1 MYTRTENVI
10 ENFHGTDVVDHY
22 RWLEDE
28 SSEEVKE
35 WTNKQQELTKKYFD
49 KIPIRDSIKDDIIK
63 YTDFPKYSS
72 LKKKGD
78 YYYFFKND
86 GLQNQPVFY
95 RSKSSN
101 FSDLEEIINP
111 NELNDE
117 GTAAVTNISFSPD
130 HSMMAY
136 AISYNGSDWQEIK
149 IKNLETGK
157 DYPEL
162 LEKCKFTNI
171 SWSKDSKGFFYS
183 CYPNADDF
191 SLAGGADL
199 NSVYWHVAGTQQ
211 ADDELVYQDAENS
224 QYSYVATVSDDD
236 KYIILSRYYGTER
249 INNVYYKSQGSDEDF
264 ITLIDGGE
272 GYYSYITNED
282 DVFYFYTTDNAPKG
296 RVIAINIKHPEKE
309 NWEEVIAEGK
319 DTLSIIKLINN
330 KFVITYLHD
339 AYSIV
344 KIFNMDGSEEKQ
356 LQLPDFISVYEVN
369 GEKEDTEMFV
379 GYTSYAYPLKIDKYD
394 FEKDALVSVTEEIK
408 HIKSES
414 FETKQ
419 IFYTSKDGT
428 KIPMFITHKKGLNLT
443 GDVPTLLYG
452 YGGYNASMTPSYSA
466 SQLMWLESGGVY
478 AVANIRGGGEY
489 GQEWNHAGILEK
501 KQNVFDDFIVAAEW
515 LIESG
520 YTKPERLAIMGASN
534 GGLLVGACINQR
546 PDLFGAALCMVP
558 VTDILRF
565 HRFTV
570 GHFWTKEFGN
580 AEENPEH
587 FEFMYKY
594 SPLHNVKDGTRYP
607 ATLITTADTDDRV
620 VPLHAK
626 KFAAR
631 LQAAQAGEN
640 PILLRVEK
648 NAGHGMGKPTSKVIE
663 EQTDLYT
670 FLFNELDIQ
679 HDF

>member
-1 MYTRTENVI
+1 MKTRIENVVD
-10 ENFHGTDVVDHY
+10 NFHGTDVMDPY

-28 SSEEVKE
+28 TSEEVKE
-35 WTNKQQELTKKYFD
+35 WTDRQQAHTKDYLD
-49 KIPIRDSIKDDIIK
+49 NIPFRTLVKKNITK
-63 YTDFPKYSS
+63 YTNFPKFSS
-72 LKKKGD
+72 LKKQGE

-86 GLQNQPVFY
+86 GLQNQPVYY
-95 RSKSSN
+95 RSKN
-101 FSDLEEIINP
+101 SDLSDPEVIINP

-130 HSMMAY
+130 NSMMAY
-136 AISYNGSDWQEIK
+136 AISYNGSDWQEIR
-149 IKNLETGK
+149 IKNLETLK
-157 DYPEL
+157 DYDEL

-171 SWSKDSKGFFYS
+171 SWDKDNKGFYYS

-199 NSVYWHVAGTQQ
+199 NSVYYHVVDTPQ

-224 QYSYVATVSDDD
+224 QYSYVAKVSDDD
-236 KYIILSRYYGTER
+236 KYIILSRYYGTELK
-249 INNVYYKSQGSDEDF
+249 NNVYYKLQDSDEDF
-264 ITLIDGGE
+264 IGLIDDGE
-272 GYYSYITNED
+272 GYYSYIANDD
-282 DVFYFYTTDNAPKG
+282 DVFYFYTTNNAPKG
-296 RVIAINIKHPEKE
+296 RVIAVNINNPESE
-309 NWEEVIAEGK
+309 NWQEIIPEDK
-319 DTLSIIKLINN
+319 DTLSIIKIIND
-330 KFVITYLHD
+330 KFVLTYLHD

-344 KIFNMDGSEEKQ
+344 KIFNMDGTEVKQ
-356 LQLPDFISVYEVN
+356 LQLPEFISVYEVS
-369 GEKEDTEMFV
+369 GDREDSEMFV
-379 GYTSYAYPLKIDKYD
+379 GYTSYVHPLKIVKYN
-394 FEKDALVSVTEEIK
+394 FEKDTLESVTEEVK
-408 HIKSES
+408 HIDSDS

-419 IFYTSKDGT
+419 IFYSSKDGT
-428 KIPMFITHKKGLNLT
+428 KIPMFITHKKGLELN
-443 GDVPTLLYG
+443 GDTPTLLYG
-452 YGGYNASMTPSYSA
+452 YGGYNASMTPAYSA
-466 SQLMWLESGGVY
+466 SQLMWLEAGGVY

-501 KQNVFDDFIVAAEW
+501 KQNVFDDFIAAAEW
-515 LIESG
+515 LIEAD

-546 PDLFGAALCMVP
+546 PDLFGAALCLVP
-558 VTDILRF
+558 VVDILRF
-565 HRFTV
+565 HKFTV
-570 GHFWTKEFGN
+570 GRFWTKEFGN

-587 FEFMYKY
+587 FEFIYKY
-594 SPLHNVKDGTRYP
+594 SPVHNVKDGTHYP

-631 LQAAQAGEN
+631 LQAAQGSDK

-670 FLFNELDIQ
+670 FLFNELDVQ
-679 HDF
+679 PNL

>member
-319 DTLSIIKLINN
+319 ETLSIIKLINN

>member
-49 KIPIRDSIKDDIIK
+49 KIPIRDSIKENIIK

-101 FSDLEEIINP
+101 LSDLEEIINP

-136 AISYNGSDWQEIK
+136 AISYNGSDWQEIR
-149 IKNLETGK
+149 IKNLETLK
-157 DYPEL
+157 DYNEL

-171 SWSKDSKGFFYS
+171 SWDKDSKGFYYS

-199 NSVYWHVAGTQQ
+199 NSVYYHVVDTPQD
-211 ADDELVYQDAENS
+211 DDELVYQDAENS
-224 QYSYVATVSDDD
+224 EYSYVATVSDDD
-236 KYIILSRYYGTER
+236 KYIILSRYYGTELK
-249 INNVYYKSQGSDEDF
+249 NNVYYKSQGSDEDF
-264 ITLIDGGE
+264 TGLIEDGE
-272 GYYSYITNED
+272 GYYSYIANDD
-282 DVFYFYTTDNAPKG
+282 DVFYFYPTNNAPKG

-319 DTLSIIKLINN
+319 DTLSIIKLIDN

-369 GEKEDTEMFV
+369 GEKEDTVMFV

-501 KQNVFDDFIVAAEW
+501 KQNVFDDFIAAAEW

-570 GHFWTKEFGN
+570 GRFWTKEFGN

>member
-1 MYTRTENVI
+1 METRKDNVVD
-10 ENFHGTDVVDHY
+10 NFHGTEVADPY

-35 WTNKQQELTKKYFD
+35 WTDKQQERTKNYLD
-49 KIPIRDSIKDDIIK
+49 NIPFRNLVKDSITN
-63 YTDFPKYSS
+63 YTNFPKYNS
-72 LKKKGD
+72 LKKKGE

-95 RSKSSN
+95 RSKSSDL
-101 FSDLEEIINP
+101 SDLEVIINP

-130 HSMMAY
+130 NSMMAY
-136 AISYNGSDWQEIK
+136 AISYNGSDWQEIR
-149 IKNLETGK
+149 IKNLETLK
-157 DYPEL
+157 DYNEL

-171 SWSKDSKGFFYS
+171 SWDKDNKGFYYS

-199 NSVYWHVAGTQQ
+199 NSVYYHVVDTPQV
-211 ADDELVYQDAENS
+211 DDVLVYQDAENS

-236 KYIILSRYYGTER
+236 KYIILSRYYGTELK
-249 INNVYYKSQGSDEDF
+249 NNVYYKSQDSDEDF
-264 ITLIDGGE
+264 IGLIDDGE
-272 GYYSYITNED
+272 GYYSYIANDD
-282 DVFYFYTTDNAPKG
+282 DVFYFYTTNNAPKG
-296 RVIAINIKHPEKE
+296 RVIAVDITNPGKDNWKEIIPED
-309 NWEEVIAEGK
+309 K
-319 DTLSIIKLINN
+319 DTLSILKIIND
-330 KFVITYLHD
+330 KFVLTYLHD

-344 KIFNMDGSEEKQ
+344 KIFSMDGTEEKQ
-356 LQLPDFISVYEVN
+356 LELPEFISVYEVN
-369 GEKEDTEMFV
+369 GDREDTEMFI
-379 GYTSYAYPLKIDKYD
+379 GYTSYVHPLKIDKYSFD
-394 FEKDALVSVTEEIK
+394 KDTLESVTEEVK
-408 HIKSES
+408 HIDSDS

-419 IFYTSKDGT
+419 IFYASKDGT
-428 KIPMFITHKKGLNLT
+428 KIPMFITHKKGLELT

-452 YGGYNASMTPSYSA
+452 YGGYNASMTPAYSA
-466 SQLMWLESGGVY
+466 SQLMWLEAGGVY

-501 KQNVFDDFIVAAEW
+501 KQNVFDDFIAAAEW
-515 LIESG
+515 LIDAG

-546 PDLFGAALCMVP
+546 PDLFGAALCLVP
-558 VTDILRF
+558 VVDILRF
-565 HRFTV
+565 HKFTV
-570 GHFWTKEFGN
+570 GRFWTKEFGN

-587 FEFMYKY
+587 FEFIYKY
-594 SPLHNVKDGTRYP
+594 SPVHNVKDGTHYP
-607 ATLITTADTDDRV
+607 ATLVTTADTDDRV

-626 KFAAR
+626 KFAAT
-631 LQAAQAGEN
+631 LQAAQAGDK

-648 NAGHGMGKPTSKVIE
+648 NAGHGQGKPTSKVIE

-670 FLFNELDIQ
+670 FLFNELDVQ
-679 HDF
+679 PDL

>member
-1 MYTRTENVI
+1 METRKVDVI
-10 ENFHGTDVVDHY
+10 DNFHGTEVADPY
-22 RWLEDE
+22 RWLENDT
-28 SSEEVKE
+28 SEEVIE
-35 WTNKQQELTKKYFD
+35 WTNKQQERTQKYFD
-49 KIPIRDSIKDDIIK
+49 SKSFRNAIKDSITK
-63 YTDFPKYSS
+63 YTNFPKYNS
-72 LKKKGD
+72 LKKKGE

-95 RSKSSN
+95 RSKSSDL
-101 FSDLEEIINP
+101 SDLEVIINP

-117 GTAAVTNISFSPD
+117 GTAAITNISFSPD
-130 HSMMAY
+130 NSMMAY
-136 AISYNGSDWQEIK
+136 AISYNGSDWQEIR
-149 IKNLETGK
+149 IKNLETLK
-157 DYPEL
+157 DYNEL

-171 SWSKDSKGFFYS
+171 SWDKDNGGFYYS

-199 NSVYWHVAGTQQ
+199 NSVYYHVVDTPQK
-211 ADDELVYQDAENS
+211 DDKLVYQDKENS

-236 KYIILSRYYGTER
+236 KYILLNRYYGTER
-249 INNVYYKSQGSDEDF
+249 KNNIYYKLQGSDDGF
-264 ITLIDGGE
+264 ISLIEGDE
-272 GYYSYITNED
+272 GYYSYIGNEE
-282 DVFYFYTTDNAPKG
+282 DVFYFYTTNNAPKG
-296 RVIAINIKHPEKE
+296 RVIAINIKYPEKE

-339 AYSIV
+339 AYSII

-394 FEKDALVSVTEEIK
+394 FEKDALVSVTDEIK

-501 KQNVFDDFIVAAEW
+501 KQNVFDDFIAAAEW

-570 GHFWTKEFGN
+570 GRFWTKEFGN

-587 FEFMYKY
+587 FEFIYKY
-594 SPLHNVKDGTRYP
+594 SPVHNVKDGTRYP